1 MIANFPDYF
10 KTVRIFPD
18 GSQSSGLFQN
28 CPDFSRWLPIFQMI
42 SKLSGCSRW
51 LPIFRMISKLSRFFQ
66 MTANF
71 PDDFKTVQIFQMTA
85 DFGCWKQRW
94 PAPSQMSNLQT
105 PLSRRLPSDRCVPSW
120 RWDYQSELNISNNFQ
135 ADIVAQHQSRIQM
148 RKVGDELANSA
159 WLYCNQSDSIAYS
172 LFVDVFYRPTCTF
185 VNSFHLRAAH
195 FRLDTIVQWRSG
207 KLLLR
212 DPGTAMASTP
222 SETTQWPIQE
232 RIYWLTSPQS
242 QRWRKQTETFVFVVT
257 VLRCQLKKSKCVVGL
272 SRDGRNVSNQV
283 L

>member
-1 MIANFPDYF
+1 
-10 KTVRIFPD
+10 
-18 GSQSSGLFQN
+18 
-28 CPDFSRWLPIFQMI
+28 
-42 SKLSGCSRW
+42 
-51 LPIFRMISKLSRFFQ
+51 
-66 MTANF
+66 
-71 PDDFKTVQIFQMTA
+71 
-85 DFGCWKQRW
+85 
-94 PAPSQMSNLQT
+94 MSNLQT

-232 RIYWLTSPQS
+232 THQSTESEMKKTDRDLCVCGNCSEMPTKEEQVCCGTFKGWKKRFKSGVIMTSFAIS
-242 QRWRKQTETFVFVVT
+242 IAMNIN
-257 VLRCQLKKSKCVVGL
+257 S
-272 SRDGRNVSNQV
+272 
-283 L
+283 

>member
-1 MIANFPDYF
+1 MISNFPDGF

-18 GSQSSGLFQN
+18 DCQFSGLFQN
-28 CPDFSRWLPIFQMI
+28 YPDFTRWLPIFRIFSKLSGFSRWLPIFWII
-42 SKLSGCSRW
+42 SKLSG
-51 LPIFRMISKLSRFFQ
+51 FFQ
-66 MTANF
+66 MT
-71 PDDFKTVQIFQMTA
+71 
-85 DFGCWKQRW
+85 
-94 PAPSQMSNLQT
+94 
-105 PLSRRLPSDRCVPSW
+105 
-120 RWDYQSELNISNNFQ
+120 
-135 ADIVAQHQSRIQM
+135 
-148 RKVGDELANSA
+148 
-159 WLYCNQSDSIAYS
+159 DSIAYS

>member
-1 MIANFPDYF
+1 
-10 KTVRIFPD
+10 
-18 GSQSSGLFQN
+18 
-28 CPDFSRWLPIFQMI
+28 
-42 SKLSGCSRW
+42 
-51 LPIFRMISKLSRFFQ
+51 
-66 MTANF
+66 
-71 PDDFKTVQIFQMTA
+71 
-85 DFGCWKQRW
+85 
-94 PAPSQMSNLQT
+94 MSNLQT

-195 FRLDTIVQWRSG
+195 FRLVDTIVQWRSG
-207 KLLLR
+207 KILLR

-242 QRWRKQTETFVFVVT
+242 QRWRKQTETFFVCGNCSEMPTKEEQVCCGT
-257 VLRCQLKKSKCVVGL
+257 FKGWKNHFKSGVDQVHFNNEM
-272 SRDGRNVSNQV
+272 SWNVPK
-283 L
+283 